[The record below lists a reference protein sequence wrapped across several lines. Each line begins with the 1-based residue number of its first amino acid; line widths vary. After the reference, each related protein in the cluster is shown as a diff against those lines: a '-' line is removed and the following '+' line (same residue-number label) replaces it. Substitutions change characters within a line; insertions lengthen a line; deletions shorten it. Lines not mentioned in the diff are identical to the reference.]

1 MPHTIDRKER
11 RTTKHNDDDTHK
23 NEDSL
28 SWDLHRNWESMCS
41 SSKVL
46 GVKRSKVSSSSVVGL
61 FVPSKQRLR
70 CSLVFLLLICWE
82 KLFRCPASLSPKGWL
97 SLSMNKFLRSKKLV
111 WLTYNLWLIMLLLS
125 SRVQSPSQINKTLG
139 YPCLY
144 HFHVFHRDLQSLI
157 YIWYSPCDPNNN
169 NMWYVLIIRDHQ
181 QRSQ

>member
-97 SLSMNKFLRSKKLV
+97 SLSVNKFLRSKKLV
-111 WLTYNLWLIMLLLS
+111 WLTYKLVTHNALTIISSSISISNQQDTWISLS
-125 SRVQSPSQINKTLG
+125 LSL
-139 YPCLY
+139 PCLPSWSSKFNLY
-144 HFHVFHRDLQSLI
+144 LI
-157 YIWYSPCDPNNN
+157 FSVWSK
-169 NMWYVLIIRDHQ
+169 
-181 QRSQ
+181 